1 MTIELGILAAHVPS
15 ICHRE
20 NVPEF
25 QQNIVAAMDDIGRKL
40 SEMKPDLIVLIS
52 THWIS
57 PFNHYVDITPV
68 HKGILTAFEAPDII
82 SDVEFNYPGD
92 AEMGKALVDAGKRAG
107 IPVIGVDDPT
117 YVWDYGTVVPLRYLV
132 PNEDVPVV
140 NISVTMA
147 ANLEETYKLGKEFK
161 KVLDASDKKV
171 VFVASGALAHNLV
184 RGRHN
189 MPTKSEQALDKQF
202 IDYVL
207 NNDLEAVKEMLPQYA
222 KVAGVEGGGRHLA
235 MLLGILE
242 GETKFKPDYHG
253 YAQSSGSGNAI
264 MTFEPQT
271 TKETV

>member
-1 MTIELGILAAHVPS
+1 MSIELAVLTAHVPS

-25 QQNIVAAMDDIGRKL
+25 QQNIVAAMDDVGKRI
-40 SEMKPDLIVLIS
+40 SEMKPDLVFLVS

-82 SDVEFNYPGD
+82 NDVEYNYAGD
-92 AEMGKALVDAGKRAG
+92 EEMGKALVEAGKRAN
-107 IPVIGVDDPT
+107 IPVIGVNDPT

-132 PNEDVPVV
+132 SNEDVPVV
-140 NISVTMA
+140 NISVTMSA
-147 ANLEETYKLGKEFK
+147 SLEETYKLGKEFK
-161 KVLDASDKKV
+161 KVFDASGKKV
-171 VFVASGALAHNLV
+171 VFIASGALSHNLV

-207 NNDLEAVKEMLPQYA
+207 HNDLDSVKEMLPQYS

-235 MLLGILE
+235 MLLGFLE
-242 GETKFKPDYHG
+242 GETSFKPAYHG

-264 MTFEPQT
+264 MTFEPQPS
-271 TKETV
+271 KVTV